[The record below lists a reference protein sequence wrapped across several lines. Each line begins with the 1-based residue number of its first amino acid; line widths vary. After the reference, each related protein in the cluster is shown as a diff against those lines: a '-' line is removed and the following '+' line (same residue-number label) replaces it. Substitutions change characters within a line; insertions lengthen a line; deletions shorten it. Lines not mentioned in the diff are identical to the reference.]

1 MHRIC
6 FSMRVDPS
14 HLERYERMHREAW
27 PELLRALGNSG
38 WRNYSLF
45 LRADGC
51 LIGYLES
58 PDWPAARAAMD
69 AAEVSARWS
78 VEMDRLVV
86 PGTRMRWLDLVAQTG
101 SDTPVLGGTRAVAVG
116 GLPTRADT
124 PDARTTLFRDE
135 DGRHVVYVEAPDTS
149 PDAATIAESILPGHE
164 HGTLRRVFDL
174 DLQLAA
180 LGDRS

>member
-6 FSMRVDPS
+6 FSMRVHPS

-27 PELLRALGNSG
+27 PELLRALGGSG

-45 LRADGC
+45 LRDDGC

-58 PDWPAARAAMD
+58 PDWPAAQAAMD
-69 AAEVSARWS
+69 AEEVSARWS

-86 PGTRMRWLDLVAQTG
+86 PGTRMRWLELVAQT
-101 SDTPVLGGTRAVAVG
+101 SSAAPVASGTRAVAVG
-116 GLPTRADT
+116 GLPARAD
-124 PDARTTLFRDE
+124 PADARTALFRDE
-135 DGRHVVYVEAPDTS
+135 EGRHVVYVEAADS
-149 PDAATIAESILPGHE
+149 GPDAATIAESMLPGHE

-180 LGDRS
+180 LGDRP